1 MGVRFPYASTRTLS
15 RSPVLARPVRTLAN
29 SRLKRSSAA
38 CIRVSRSFTTCCM
51 ALPPGWY
58 GVVRHDRAYRLAGH
72 DAPDIPPC
80 REVEHH
86 DGQLVVHAERD
97 GRGVHHLEATVEGLD
112 VADAGQLDG
121 LGILQGVGRVD
132 AVHTRGLEER
142 LRADLHGTQS
152 ARGVRG
158 EERVAG

>member
-1 MGVRFPYASTRTLS
+1 MLS
-15 RSPVLARPVRTLAN
+15 RSAVLARPVRTPAN

-51 ALPPGWY
+51 ALPLGWY
-58 GVVRHDRAYRLAGH
+58 GVVRHDRAHRLPGH

-97 GRGVHHLEATVEGLD
+97 GRGVHHLETPVEGLD
-112 VADAGQLDG
+112 VSDPDQLDR
-121 LGILQGVGRVD
+121 LGILEGV
-132 AVHTRGLEER
+132 
-142 LRADLHGTQS
+142 
-152 ARGVRG
+152 
-158 EERVAG
+158 